1 MRDEPVRERNHGQ
14 VPGGKKTLLEQVL
27 VLFMVLVAAGCS
39 GGQAT
44 DQCSLADSDIVLPA
58 DRHPHQVTNEWWYYT
73 GHLWDA
79 QQNRYGYEVSFFQSF
94 VGEQVGY
101 VAHFALSDP
110 RQGRHL
116 YGQRIILPDAGAGE
130 LDLDVNGWRLW
141 SEGDSYRVDIAA
153 GDIGARLTITGQ
165 KPPVLHNGNGVID
178 MGSGDW
184 SYYYSETR
192 QQVSGNL
199 VLDGNDVAA
208 QGYGWHDH
216 QWGDFDAFGSD
227 GWDWFS
233 LQFDDNTELMMFILH
248 TKDAG
253 AQLTGCTFVDEQGC
267 AHDLEQFELQS
278 LRTWHSPHTG
288 GDYPLDWT
296 LSVPGAELD
305 VEITVT
311 FDDQE
316 MDTRATTL
324 NTYWEGEVTASGT
337 RAGKPVAGL
346 GYVEL
351 AGYGPWGP

>member
-1 MRDEPVRERNHGQ
+1 MLKPDKHSLKAQ
-14 VPGGKKTLLEQVL
+14 
-27 VLFMVLVAAGCS
+27 
-39 GGQAT
+39 T
-44 DQCSLADSDIVLPA
+44 DD
-58 DRHPHQVTNEWWYYT
+58 
-73 GHLWDA
+73 
-79 QQNRYGYEVSFFQSF
+79 F
-94 VGEQVGY
+94 
-101 VAHFALSDP
+101 
-110 RQGRHL
+110 
-116 YGQRIILPDAGAGE
+116 E
-130 LDLDVNGWRLW
+130 LDLMLKPV
-141 SEGDSYRVDIAA
+141 
-153 GDIGARLTITGQ
+153 
-165 KPPVLHNGNGVID
+165 KPPVAHGKAGYSLKGVKPE
-178 MGSGDW
+178 SACC
-184 SYYYSETR
+184 YYSFTR
-192 QQVSGNL
+192 LEVSGRLN
-199 VLDGNDVAA
+199 VKGNAVAIKGIA
-208 QGYGWHDH
+208 WMDH
-216 QWGDFDAFGSD
+216 EFSSAPLEPDIV